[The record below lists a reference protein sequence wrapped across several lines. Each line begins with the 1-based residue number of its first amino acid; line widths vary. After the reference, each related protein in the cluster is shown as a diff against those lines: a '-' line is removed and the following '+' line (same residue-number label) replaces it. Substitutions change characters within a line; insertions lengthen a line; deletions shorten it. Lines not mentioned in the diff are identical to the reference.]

1 MVNAGTQFAAA
12 GRMSPQKRKHP
23 DTDIEQA
30 ASEHSRH
37 LQPGTGTPMPADARR
52 DRGEVR
58 KHTAAMKKGRRGTF
72 P

>member
-1 MVNAGTQFAAA
+1 
-12 GRMSPQKRKHP
+12 MSPEKRKHP

-30 ASEHSRH
+30 AGEHSRR
-37 LQPGTGTPMPADARR
+37 LQPGTGSLPAKARR
-52 DRGEVR
+52 GPGKVH